1 MSEPTLSVHAQVDDA
16 AVRQAMGLMLSR
28 IENPRAALD
37 DVGGEWV
44 ERTYHRFDVGGYP
57 ERWKKR
63 RDGSASHLTGRGGL
77 KNSIHTRTSRRSVTI
92 GSRHQSAV
100 THQLGAEGAHAI
112 KPRHRKFLSIPLQKG
127 RSYQAGAGVWFR
139 RYPGQVFS
147 LFKTPDHGVVM
158 FRPKGARRARPIFVL
173 LKRVEI
179 PARPFLLATRE
190 DMDEFAVIL
199 ADWAEGRRS

>member
-1 MSEPTLSVHAQVDDA
+1 MAEPTLSVHARVDDA

-44 ERTYHRFDVGGYP
+44 DRTYHRFDVGGYP

-92 GSRHQSAV
+92 GSRHKSAV
-100 THQLGAEGAHAI
+100 THQLGAEGSHAI
-112 KPRHRKFLSIPLQKG
+112 KPRHRRFLSIPLLPG
-127 RSYQAGAGVWFR
+127 RPYQAGAGAFFR
-139 RYPGQVFS
+139 RYPGGVFT
-147 LFKTPDHGVVM
+147 LFKTPDKGVVM
-158 FRPKGARRARPIFVL
+158 FRPKGRRNPKAIFVL

-190 DMDEFAVIL
+190 DMDAFASIL